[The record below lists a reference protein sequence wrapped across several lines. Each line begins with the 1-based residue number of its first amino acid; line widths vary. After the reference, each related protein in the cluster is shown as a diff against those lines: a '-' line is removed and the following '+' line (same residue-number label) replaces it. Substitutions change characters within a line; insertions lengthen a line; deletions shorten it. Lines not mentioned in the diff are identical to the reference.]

1 MAIVDNSTTGATS
14 GWDQLKDL
22 FKRSGLEDLADVL
35 TSAIQDY
42 GTDNDAL
49 ILAKVREAPQYMERF
64 KGNYDRLA
72 AGKNWLSEGTYLQ
85 QENMY
90 AEILGAHQAG
100 NLAKRENYAKFI
112 AGDVSIN
119 ELSNR
124 FDAAY
129 NRVTK
134 AVNSDDKP
142 LLDELRRLY
151 PGVTDSELA
160 QTLLLGTEGSDFL
173 RTKINVAEINAAQT
187 ETGVKSVLGAD
198 FLESQGIDRNK
209 ARQGLAKTGIE
220 AQGFDVAAKAFGQD
234 PEEIRKQ
241 LERENLLGT
250 AGAGTRK
257 LASQTRA
264 NMSSIAGTA
273 GGSLKTTKAG
283 QI

>member
-1 MAIVDNSTTGATS
+1 MPIQDNATTGATN
-14 GWDQLKDL
+14 GWDALKDL
-22 FKRSGLEDLADVL
+22 FKKNGLEDLVDVL
-35 TSAIQDY
+35 IGAIKDY

-49 ILAKVREAPQYMERF
+49 VMAKVREAPKYIERF
-64 KGNYDRLA
+64 KGNYDRVA
-72 AGKNWLSEGTYLQ
+72 AGKNWLSEGTYIQ

-90 AEILGAHQAG
+90 AEILGSHQAG

-112 AGDVSIN
+112 ANDVSIN

-134 AVNSDDKP
+134 AVNADDKP

-151 PGVTDSELA
+151 PGVTDAELA
-160 QTLLLGTEGSDFL
+160 QTLLLGSEGSDFL

-187 ETGVKSVLGAD
+187 ETGVKSTLGAD

-220 AQGFDVAAKAFGQD
+220 EQGYNVAAKMFDQD

-241 LERENLLGT
+241 LEKENLLAT
-250 AGAGTRK
+250 PGAGTRK
-257 LASQTRA
+257 LASQARA
-264 NMSSIAGTA
+264 NLSSISGTA
-273 GGSLKTTKAG
+273 QNSLKTSKAG